1 VQRSYV
7 GTDELP
13 ADTTVWWIEPEGVCR
28 AERTSSEDDAGVE
41 DWRGEEWIAAGG
53 TALVFLP
60 PWDPGSTSCGT
71 VAGCEVP
78 AREYGA
84 RPAEHGD
91 EEVVMQE
98 VSGPLFTP
106 PRRIEAPELSAFVD
120 AGDAE
125 VLAWLGRSPFVLLYR
140 LGTGSLVLVGD
151 ARILRNRWLDRA
163 DAAPLAMDLVRA
175 FGVPRFDERSHGLH
189 RERHP
194 VRYLLGSAAVV
205 PLAGVLVLALL
216 YVWAGRTLPPR
227 SRSETDGNAPVLDEF
242 VGSLARLYAG
252 TGDHERVLDRYR
264 QLAAGRLRRYFGLPA
279 ETPLAALVERLARSG
294 RVDRASLSKLTHA
307 AVPSGASELRAAV
320 RALDALVDEAMQ

>member
-1 VQRSYV
+1 
-7 GTDELP
+7 
-13 ADTTVWWIEPEGVCR
+13 
-28 AERTSSEDDAGVE
+28 
-41 DWRGEEWIAAGG
+41 
-53 TALVFLP
+53 
-60 PWDPGSTSCGT
+60 
-71 VAGCEVP
+71 
-78 AREYGA
+78 
-84 RPAEHGD
+84 
-91 EEVVMQE
+91 
-98 VSGPLFTP
+98 
-106 PRRIEAPELSAFVD
+106 
-120 AGDAE
+120 
-125 VLAWLGRSPFVLLYR
+125 VLLYR
-140 LGTGSLVLVGD
+140 LGPGSLVLVGD
-151 ARILRNRWLDRA
+151 APILRNRWLDRA

-216 YVWAGRTLPPR
+216 YVGAGRTLPPR